1 MPFELKDLRDI
12 RKRFG
17 ITQIDL
23 ARKSGVSQSLIA
35 KIESGRLDP
44 TYTKANKILSA
55 LEALTSGKELK
66 ASEIMTKK
74 ILSVKPFDSIKD
86 ATRIMKKYE
95 ISQLPVME
103 GGDVVGTVSESAILD
118 ALINEKRSFKISEIM
133 SEAPPIIAPNI
144 TASIVSSL
152 LKFSPLLIVA
162 EKGKLKGLITK
173 SDLIRKVYV

>member
-1 MPFELKDLRDI
+1 MPFELRDLKNI

-44 TYTKANKILSA
+44 TYTKAKKVISA
-55 LEALTSGKELK
+55 LESMTSGMEMK

-74 ILSVKPFDSIKD
+74 ILFVKPEDDIKE
-86 ATRIMKKYE
+86 AIKLMKKHE

-103 GGDVVGTVSESAILD
+103 NDNLIGMVSESSVLD
-118 ALINEKRSFKISEIM
+118 ALINKKKEFKVAEIM
-133 SEAPPIIAPNI
+133 NDAPPIISEK
-144 TASIVSSL
+144 TSVSIVSNL

-173 SDLIRKVYV
+173 SDLIRKFYK

>member
-1 MPFELKDLRDI
+1 MPFELRDLKSI

-44 TYTKANKILSA
+44 TYTKAKKIISA
-55 LEALTSGKELK
+55 LESLTSGKELK

-74 ILSVKPFDSIKD
+74 ILSVKPSDSIKD
-86 ATRIMKKYE
+86 AIRIMKKYE

-103 GGDVVGTVSESAILD
+103 GDDVIGTVSESAILD
-118 ALINEKRSFKISEIM
+118 ALINEKRSFKLSEIM
-133 SEAPPIIAPNI
+133 SEAPPIIAPN
-144 TASIVSSL
+144 TTTSVVSSL

-162 EKGKLKGLITK
+162 DKGKLKGLITK
-173 SDLIRKVYV
+173 SDLIRKVYA